1 MSGPMDIGVLVG
13 QLSDRIEALVGEILP
28 HGIRDGHEWR
38 VGSVAGEPGRSMAV
52 HLGGD
57 RAGVWC
63 DFGGRP
69 DDRGDALDLIA
80 KVLFDGDKKR
90 ALRWARG
97 WLGIDQVDRR
107 SIPQQRRAI
116 AEKRAR
122 AVDQEN
128 RNRGKALQMFIRAD
142 ERLAGTRAARYLAG
156 RGLDL
161 AQLGRQPRCLRYARE
176 LMHPETGEMA
186 PVLLAA
192 ITGPDGATVAVHRTY
207 LEELPPS
214 PENPGGQVV
223 KLRSV
228 EDAKLT
234 LGRYAGGCI
243 HLWRG
248 SSGKAWKDALPGEWL
263 MIGEGLEDTL
273 TAVIARPDLRAA
285 VAVSLSNMIGLVVP
299 AAIAGVIL
307 LAQNDA
313 PGSPASE
320 TLIKAVHH
328 FHQLGK
334 LVKIARPDKSTK
346 DINELAQRAMKQG

>member
-1 MSGPMDIGVLVG
+1 MDIGVLVG
-13 QLSDRIEALVGEILP
+13 QLSDRIEALVAEILP
-28 HGIRDGHEWR
+28 HGVREGHEWR
-38 VGSVAGEPGRSMAV
+38 VGSVSGEAGRSMAV

-69 DDRGDALDLIA
+69 NDRGDALDLVA
-80 KVLFDGDKKR
+80 AVLFDGDKKR
-90 ALRWARG
+90 GLRWARA
-97 WLGIDQVDRR
+97 WLGVDQIDRR
-107 SIPQQRRAI
+107 SIPQQRRAL
-116 AEKRAR
+116 AEKKAR
-122 AVDQEN
+122 AVDEDK
-128 RNRGKALQMFIRAD
+128 RKRGLALQMFIQAE
-142 ERLAGTRAARYLAG
+142 ERLAGTRAARYLAC

-176 LMHPETGEMA
+176 LVHPETGECA
-186 PVLLAA
+186 PALLAA
-192 ITGPDGATVAVHRTY
+192 ITSADGDTVAVHRTF
-207 LEELPPS
+207 LEELADGS
-214 PENPGGQVV
+214 VV
-223 KLRSV
+223 KLRGV
-228 EDAKLT
+228 EDPKLT

-248 SSGKAWKDALPGEWL
+248 ASGKAWKDALPGEWL

-313 PGSPASE
+313 PGSPASD